1 MIKKLPQTLT
11 KEIQMSFD
19 KVCSAAL
26 YPSNVEDVSTRAKAV
41 CYTCAVLETVLFL
54 AASTILTRNFKA
66 SHHQVAAV

>member
-1 MIKKLPQTLT
+1 
-11 KEIQMSFD
+11 MSFD